1 MSSRNRG
8 RNAKGGPAPHGG
20 KPTRSPA
27 AAPTSRRPAHAAQT
41 DEYGRGGFETGLSA
55 DTPAGAGR
63 DTGALPPEELLAGKH
78 PVLEA
83 LRSGRP
89 ISKIWVSLQAQR
101 HGVHPLLEEARTR
114 DVVVQMVD
122 RRVLDRLA
130 PGIPHQGV
138 VAQAAAAPYVDLEE
152 LLDRAETGD
161 RPPLLVLLDEVED
174 PHNLGPV
181 LRTAECAGASG
192 VIIPK
197 RRSAGLTAAAAKA
210 SAGAIAYV
218 PVARVSNLAQTIDR
232 LKARGYW
239 VAGADASAPQNVF
252 RADLTG
258 PIALV
263 IGSEGRGLSRLVRD
277 KCDFLVSLPM
287 FGRIGSLNASVAA
300 GIILYEAVRQRQA
313 RLDGHGNGG
322 AAGTAAAGPESGEGG
337 GTAFPE
343 GDGRETATGSE
354 GRAAVFADGRNETAT
369 GDGGTEAVN
378 VTEDGNG
385 KAVTAGRERGEA
397 VLPDDAN
404 RPATNA
410 AETPAPQAPRPVPGD
425 GHAPA

>member
-1 MSSRNRG
+1 MNSRNRG
-8 RNAKGGPAPHGG
+8 RNAKGAPAPQGG
-20 KPTRSPA
+20 KPARPRAAEPSPA
-27 AAPTSRRPAHAAQT
+27 KRPAHAARPASS
-41 DEYGRGGFETGLSA
+41 GRAGFGPEPPA
-55 DTPAGAGR
+55 DTRAGANDGA
-63 DTGALPPEELLAGKH
+63 GALPPEELLAGKH

-89 ISKIWVSLQAQR
+89 VSKIWVSPQAQR
-101 HGVHPLLEEARTR
+101 HAVQPVLEEARAR
-114 DVVVQMVD
+114 GVVVQTVD

-138 VAQAAAAPYVDLEE
+138 VAQAAAAPYTDLEE
-152 LLDRAETGD
+152 LLDRAEAGD
-161 RPPLLVLLDEVED
+161 GPPLLVLLDEVED
-174 PHNLGPV
+174 PHNLGSV
-181 LRTAECAGASG
+181 LRTAECAGANG

-197 RRSAGLTAAAAKA
+197 RRSAGLTAAVAKA

-258 PIALV
+258 PLAIV
-263 IGSEGRGLSRLVRD
+263 IGSEGKGLSRLVRD

-300 GIILYEAVRQRQA
+300 GVILYEAVRQRQA
-313 RLDGHGNGG
+313 RQDGHGNGG
-322 AAGTAAAGPESGEGG
+322 PAGAAAAVPEDGG
-337 GTAFPE
+337 RRGTAFPE
-343 GDGRETATGSE
+343 GGGRETVTVGG
-354 GRAAVFADGRNETAT
+354 GR
-369 GDGGTEAVN
+369 EA
-378 VTEDGNG
+378 VTEDGG
-385 KAVTAGRERGEA
+385 SEAVTADSGRAGA
-397 VLPDDAN
+397 AFPDDAN
-404 RPATNA
+404 RPAADA
-410 AETPAPQAPRPVPGD
+410 AETPAPQAPRPAPGD